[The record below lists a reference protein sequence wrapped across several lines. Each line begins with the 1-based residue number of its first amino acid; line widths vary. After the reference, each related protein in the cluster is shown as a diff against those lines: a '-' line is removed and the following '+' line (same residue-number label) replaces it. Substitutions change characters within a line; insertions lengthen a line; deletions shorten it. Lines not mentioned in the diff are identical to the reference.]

1 MESDLDVIEEGKQE
15 WTKVLDEFYGDFND
29 TLKQAKNDMKGVKI
43 TLKEDQTDVVC
54 DKCGK
59 NMVVKV
65 SRYGKFLACS
75 GYPECK
81 NIKKMDLEKKEPV
94 SNGVEESDVVC
105 EKCGKN
111 MVIKTGRY
119 GKFLACPGYP
129 ECKNIKGIDEKTGV
143 KCPKCSDG
151 EIVKRRTKRGR
162 LFWGCN
168 KYPDCDFVT
177 WNEPTDKT
185 CPKCNDPLFI
195 KKSKKPKLICI
206 NEGCGYEEPVE
217 EKNNE
222 S

>member
-1 MESDLDVIEEGKQE
+1 
-15 WTKVLDEFYGDFND
+15 
-29 TLKQAKNDMKGVKI
+29 MKGVKI

-94 SNGVEESDVVC
+94 SNEVEESDVVC

-111 MVIKTGRY
+111 MVVKTGRY

-185 CPKCNDPLFI
+185 CPKCSDPLFI

>member
-1 MESDLDVIEEGKQE
+1 
-15 WTKVLDEFYGDFND
+15 
-29 TLKQAKNDMKGVKI
+29 
-43 TLKEDQTDVVC
+43 
-54 DKCGK
+54 
-59 NMVVKV
+59 MVV
-65 SRYGKFLACS
+65 
-75 GYPECK
+75 
-81 NIKKMDLEKKEPV
+81 
-94 SNGVEESDVVC
+94 
-105 EKCGKN
+105 
-111 MVIKTGRY
+111 KTGRY

-217 EKNNE
+217 EKSNE